1 LSVTKLCRSIG
12 RTNDIY
18 EHNRGEKAV
27 WVRAMANAGHK
38 LFDLVEDRVLVPYER
53 EMIRTRKFDVLC
65 SWNVKRQMTRS
76 LHTHRN
82 IVGSVENQRAGVN
95 RSKQVPYIVFRFHP
109 LQRGD
114 SAGTRA
120 LPFESCK
127 PLPLMRLRGDAR
139 GEHDG

>member
-1 LSVTKLCRSIG
+1 
-12 RTNDIY
+12 
-18 EHNRGEKAV
+18 
-27 WVRAMANAGHK
+27 MANAGHEF
-38 LFDLVEDRVLVPYER
+38 LDLVENRVLVSYEW

-76 LHTHRN
+76 LHAHRN
-82 IVGSVENQRAGVN
+82 IVGSVDNQGAGVN
-95 RSKQVPYIVFRFHP
+95 RSKEMPYIVFRFHP